1 MILFMKKVLLTL
13 AMSLFLL
20 AGYAQSNEAALKALE
35 KAKNETLNPKKATQ
49 SASWVKLANAFK
61 ACYDVPTTGIWQGEK
76 EMEVQLMLK
85 GQPRLS
91 STTVEAAGKTLEM
104 ESYEDK
110 DLYFDEN
117 GVLVAWKVKKPLLE
131 GDILSL
137 AYDAYNKAY
146 ELDSKGSAQKNI
158 AEGLQG
164 LHQSYINDGYNAYT
178 LGEYKEASE
187 YFGKCVMIS
196 AHPLVNVVDS
206 VYTYYT
212 AVTAAAAADYPRA
225 IEYLVKCIEIDY
237 VEKGDVYASLA
248 DCYKHMGDTAKAID
262 VLNTGFAKFPVNQG
276 ILVALINLY
285 MESGDQP
292 TKLFELLRTAQENEP
307 SNASL
312 FYAEGNVYVKL
323 GDYEKAI
330 EAYNKSSEIDPNYF
344 WGPFST
350 GKTYYDMAVAIQEEA
365 NMEMDDAKY
374 NALLAKLDGALE
386 NAIAPLE
393 KAFTLTEDKDLKA
406 YVAEV
411 LKNIYFRFRDRSEE
425 YKANYQKYNSFLG
438 N

>member
-1 MILFMKKVLLTL
+1 MKKVLLTL

-20 AGYAQSNEAALKALE
+20 AGYAQSNEAALKGLE
-35 KAKNETLNPKKATQ
+35 KAKNETTNPKKAAQ
-49 SASWVKLANAFK
+49 PASWVKLANAFK
-61 ACYDVPTTGIWQGEK
+61 ACYDAPITGIWPNEK
-76 EMEVQLMLK
+76 KVEVELILK

-110 DLYFDEN
+110 DLYFDET

-137 AYDAYNKAY
+137 AYDAFNHAY
-146 ELDSKGSAQKNI
+146 ELDSKGSMKKNI
-158 AEGLQG
+158 AEGLGG
-164 LHQSYINDGYNAYT
+164 LYQSYINDGYSAYT
-178 LGEYKEASE
+178 LGEYAEASD
-187 YFGKCVMIS
+187 YFGKCVMVS

-206 VYTYYT
+206 LYTYYT

-225 IEYLVKCIEIDY
+225 IEYFAKCIEIGY

-248 DCYKHMGDTAKAID
+248 ECYKHTGDTAKAID
-262 VLNTGFAKFPVNQG
+262 VLNVGFAGFPVNQG

-312 FYAEGNVYVKL
+312 FYAEGNIHVKL
-323 GDYEKAI
+323 GDYQKAI
-330 EAYNKSSEIDPNYF
+330 EAYEKSSEIDSTYF
-344 WGPFST
+344 WGPFSI

-393 KAFTLTEDKDLKA
+393 KAFKLTEDKDLKA

-411 LKNIYFRFRDRSEE
+411 LKNIYFRFRERSEE
-425 YKANYQKYNSFLG
+425 YNANYQKYNSFLG